1 MFKSLGNMA
10 SMMKQAREMGGRIEE
25 MNLRLREECI
35 QGSSGGGMVTVEMN
49 GLGDVL
55 KISIEPELVQKG
67 ERELIED
74 LVRAAVNETRE
85 KTKTFHA
92 QLTQQ
97 MAAELEIP
105 GLEEALSIEEQPN
118 DDTPLA

>member
-25 MNLRLREECI
+25 MNKRLSEECI
-35 QGSSGGGMVTVEMN
+35 QGSSGAGMVTVEMN

-55 KISIEPELVQKG
+55 KISIEPDLVDKG

-85 KTKTFHA
+85 KTKAFHA
-92 QLTQQ
+92 QMTQE
-97 MAAELEIP
+97 MTAGLEIP
-105 GLEEALSIEEQPN
+105 GLQEALTEMEQPN